1 MTPKTITQKTIINA
15 SPEEVYATLMTSK
28 GHAAF
33 TGEEATISPDIGGSF
48 SAYANYITGRN
59 IDLKPGR
66 LIVQEWVAAD
76 WPDGS
81 TSQVTFSLKP
91 VDGGKKTEIAF
102 THTGVPSAFAKDIA
116 QGWIDWYWEPMKKY
130 FPAIA
135 APKKSAVPPAKKS
148 PVKKAPPKKKPASK
162 KRK

>member
-1 MTPKTITQKTIINA
+1 MSA
-15 SPEEVYATLMTSK
+15 
-28 GHAAF
+28 
-33 TGEEATISPDIGGSF
+33 DIGGKF

-59 IDLKPGR
+59 IDLKPGK

-102 THTGVPSAFAKDIA
+102 TQTGVPSGFAKDIA

-130 FPAIA
+130 FPEIA
-135 APKKSAVPPAKKS
+135 SPTMSKTKKTT
-148 PVKKAPPKKKPASK
+148 KAARKTPTKKKK
-162 KRK
+162 